1 MLAKLRNTARGYG
14 RKNTGRE
21 VYQQSFIQNI
31 CEGMIKPAVNA
42 TLGTESTERR
52 SDTELKLNELQNNG
66 KGSGMGF
73 SGIRDKGVQ
82 SNCRLPAQHLETNEK
97 DLCHWLLPDSG

>member
-1 MLAKLRNTARGYG
+1 MLAKLRTTARGYG

-42 TLGTESTERR
+42 TLGIESMQRR
-52 SDTELKLNELQNNG
+52 SDMQLKLNELCDNG
-66 KGSGMGF
+66 E
-73 SGIRDKGVQ
+73 R
-82 SNCRLPAQHLETNEK
+82 
-97 DLCHWLLPDSG
+97 

>member
-1 MLAKLRNTARGYG
+1 MLAKLRTTVHGYG

-42 TLGTESTERR
+42 TLGIESMQRR
-52 SDTELKLNELQNNG
+52 RDMQLKLNELWDDG
-66 KGSGMGF
+66 ERWDSVF
-73 SGIRDKGVQ
+73 SGIRDTAVQ
-82 SNCRLPAQHLETNEK
+82 SNNSKFSCRLPAQEANEK
-97 DLCHWLLPDSG
+97 DVCH